1 MSFLKELVSR
11 PKEQVYEGA
20 KVWIITGNYPKKLG
34 YKPRTGYKDNSN
46 LDIIFKKD
54 EEDINMKNMCKCKR
68 CYGCVHSEK
77 LMEDVRNKFKVDEES
92 IFELYGLKVCDIPRE
107 VEEMTDMFES
117 MNSGIVI
124 TAEEEKTLFVQ
135 TKIHMTK
142 EEIEEEQKRLQE
154 VTGMKVCIL
163 KANFSYIGVE

>member
-1 MSFLKELVSR
+1 MVNREK
-11 PKEQVYEGA
+11 
-20 KVWIITGNYPKKLG
+20 IIKLRVG
-34 YKPRTGYKDNSN
+34 HKDNSN

-68 CYGCVHSEK
+68 CYGCEHSEE

-92 IFELYGLKVCDIPRE
+92 IFELYGLRVCDIPRE

-124 TAEEEKTLFVQ
+124 TTEEEKTLFVQ
-135 TKIHMTK
+135 AKIHMTK

>member
-1 MSFLKELVSR
+1 MDNYRVLRRMVFMMNREK
-11 PKEQVYEGA
+11 
-20 KVWIITGNYPKKLG
+20 IIKLRVG
-34 YKPRTGYKDNSN
+34 HKDNSN

-68 CYGCVHSEK
+68 CYGCEHSEE

-92 IFELYGLKVCDIPRE
+92 IFELYGLRVCDIPRE

-135 TKIHMTK
+135 AKIHMTK

-163 KANFSYIGVE
+163 KANFSYVGVE